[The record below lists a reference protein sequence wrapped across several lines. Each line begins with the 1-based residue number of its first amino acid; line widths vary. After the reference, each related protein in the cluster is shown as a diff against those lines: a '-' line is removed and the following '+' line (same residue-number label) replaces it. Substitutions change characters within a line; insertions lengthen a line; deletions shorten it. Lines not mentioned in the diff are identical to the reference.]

1 MQKSNYIG
9 VVIADSDVDQQ
20 QIVNV
25 ESDIEGKTPL
35 FQIYIGMWT

>member
-1 MQKSNYIG
+1 MCKKSNYIG
-9 VVIADSDVDQQ
+9 VVIADSDVEQ

-25 ESDIEGKTPL
+25 ESDIEGKTHL